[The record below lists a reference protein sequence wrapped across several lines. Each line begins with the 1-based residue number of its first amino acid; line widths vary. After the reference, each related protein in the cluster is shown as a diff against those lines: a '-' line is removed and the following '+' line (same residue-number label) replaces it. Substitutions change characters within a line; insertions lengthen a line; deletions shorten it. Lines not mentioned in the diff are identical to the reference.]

1 MYGFLYQEVFWF
13 VFVFLKKI
21 NISVQKNTSLLLTCE
36 RESIKN
42 AKPVRLQMV
51 LVNLTG

>member
-1 MYGFLYQEVFWF
+1 MVFF
-13 VFVFLKKI
+13 TKKFFGLFSFFFLKKI
-21 NISVQKNTSLLLTCE
+21 SLCRKTSLLLTCE

-51 LVNLTG
+51 LVNLTR

>member
-13 VFVFLKKI
+13 VFVFFLKKI
-21 NISVQKNTSLLLTCE
+21 SLCRKTSLLLTCE

-51 LVNLTG
+51 LVNLTR